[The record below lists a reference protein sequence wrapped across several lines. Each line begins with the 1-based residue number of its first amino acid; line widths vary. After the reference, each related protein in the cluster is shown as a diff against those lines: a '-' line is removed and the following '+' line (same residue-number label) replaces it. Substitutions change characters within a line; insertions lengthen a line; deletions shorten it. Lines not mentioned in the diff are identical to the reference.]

1 MHHLYDL
8 RMIHENHSAEYL
20 DSGHARLFGRY
31 AWWERCTGSWGWP
44 LLGAAPN
51 ERPRLLGECMAIAI
65 AFSQFHLGELSPCDK
80 IQLEPYDPLRQE
92 RLSGDGEKKFLLIG
106 PSSEVHRIGRVDGLD
121 PPQDTIREGGHRRGK
136 IPHLIRRPLPNLGQA
151 RGAA

>member
-44 LLGAAPN
+44 LLRAAPN

-65 AFSQFHLGELSPCDK
+65 AFSQFHLGELSPLDK
-80 IQLEPYDPLRQE
+80 IQLEPHDPLSQE
-92 RLSGDGEKKFLLIG
+92 RLSRDGEKKFLLIG
-106 PSSEVHRIGRVDGLD
+106 PSAEVRLIGRVDGFD
-121 PPQDTIREGGHRRGK
+121 RSQDTIGEGRRRGGK
-136 IPHLIRRPLPNLGQA
+136 ISYLIRRHLPNLGQA